1 MCLMIKRSNC
11 NDQCALSFVPD
22 SFPYFS
28 DRAVFLKQ
36 RPLVTLEVAAEMTEV
51 V

>member
-1 MCLMIKRSNC
+1 MIKRSNC
-11 NDQCALSFVPD
+11 NAQWALNFVPD
-22 SFPYFS
+22 SFPFFS

-36 RPLVTLEVAAEMTEV
+36 RPLVTLEVAAEMTDV